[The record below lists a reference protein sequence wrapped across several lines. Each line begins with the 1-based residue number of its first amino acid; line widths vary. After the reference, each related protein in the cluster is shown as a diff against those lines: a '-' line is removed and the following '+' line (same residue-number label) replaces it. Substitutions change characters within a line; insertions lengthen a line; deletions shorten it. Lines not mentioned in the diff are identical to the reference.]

1 MEELLCQLNVK
12 KDEPFSSEVEQYYM
26 CILEYKTTIYSTN
39 IKMAN
44 EYGCIGFGDRFIFEN
59 VTNTSAIKVRLYSLT
74 VKLSTTKYLEPQ
86 RLPLMTL
93 IGVASIGLFNAKY
106 MSFVFENS
114 EHQLHTTVRATLNW
128 PKPVKNFFNMGF
140 SESERQPKW
149 NKRWTVLEEGQ
160 LKHFSFAS
168 DELFCP
174 PWCHLRS

>member
-1 MEELLCQLNVK
+1 MSEFYTNSSISETRRDALLNHFNKGTQPAKGTSTTIVMEELLCQLNVK

-93 IGVASIGLFNAKY
+93 IGVARIGLFNAKY

-114 EHQLHTTVRATLNW
+114 EHQLHTTVRATLN
-128 PKPVKNFFNMGF
+128 
-140 SESERQPKW
+140 
-149 NKRWTVLEEGQ
+149 
-160 LKHFSFAS
+160 
-168 DELFCP
+168 
-174 PWCHLRS
+174 